1 MSETIIETTIETSEI
16 HAVVTTP
23 VQEIIANIAV
33 VGERGP
39 AGNGSVLVHEQTAES
54 AEWRIV
60 HDFGRRPAITLYDEN
75 GDQMDADVH
84 STRTFTTV
92 TFPEP
97 TSGFAILN

>member
-1 MSETIIETTIETSEI
+1 MSETVIETTIETSVI
-16 HAVVTTP
+16 QTVVSTP

-39 AGNGSVLVHEQTAES
+39 AGNGSVLVHEQSTES
-54 AEWRIV
+54 AEWRIM
-60 HDFGRRPAITLYDEN
+60 HDFGRRPAITLYDES

-84 STRTFTTV
+84 SSRTFTTV

-97 TSGFAILN
+97 TAGFAILN